1 MTGQLLPCRL
11 IANDTVGVEAFSSFV
26 HRNAYNHGVTVGIF
40 LSYFISSVDNT
51 EVKKA
56 IPRKM
61 SPQYLILPSQTTE
74 ILTDRIYEVC
84 RADCTKGTLWF
95 IQKLLGHSRGCV
107 SPSFRWC
114 PECLAEMDRFG
125 DTVYYKLFWQL
136 TGIKACPSHRTPLV
150 NSCEHCGSTQA
161 KYTRNVSLLY
171 CQDCENNLSVRQKLL
186 SKKQVSKSWALA
198 GSDLYDLIYDLSVV
212 NPASIPTQGLKKSM
226 NEILDY
232 YWKYDREKEL
242 YSVIPRDTL
251 ISITAGEAKPSLEI
265 ARKVSAS
272 LGISLF
278 DMLTGNSAASHNI
291 LPLND
296 FCKLPCDLKLKKPQI
311 DICRNEFITALSEY
325 LLDCRTPPALNDIS
339 IALNVPVS
347 YMQYRFPSLS
357 VLLFDKHLRYLK
369 QYSEN
374 MNFQAINKC
383 LYLFKENNTLP
394 KEVDLNRV
402 LNTLKSEYKLSDSEA
417 RALIDNTLRIFH

>member
-1 MTGQLLPCRL
+1 MTRQLLPCKL

-40 LSYFISSVDNT
+40 LSYFISSVDNL

-56 IPRKM
+56 IPSKM

-150 NSCEHCGSTQA
+150 NSCEHCGSVQA

-171 CQDCENNLSVRQKLL
+171 CQDCEKNLSIRKTEL
-186 SKKQVSKSWALA
+186 SKKQVSKSWAVA
-198 GSDLYDLIYDLSVV
+198 GSDLYDLIYDLSKVD
-212 NPASIPTQGLKKSM
+212 PKAIPIYGLKTSL
-226 NEILDY
+226 NEILDF

-251 ISITAGEAKPSLEI
+251 ISITAGDARPSLEL
-265 ARKVSAS
+265 ARKISAS

-291 LPLND
+291 LPLNS
-296 FCKLPCDLKLKKPQI
+296 FCKIPDEFIIQKPKL

-325 LLDCRTPPALNDIS
+325 LLDCQDPPALEDIS
-339 IALNVPVS
+339 IALGVPVS
-347 YMQYRFPSLS
+347 YIQYRYPSLS
-357 VLLFDKHLRYLK
+357 ALLFDKHLRYLK
-369 QYSEN
+369 ESARTIR
-374 MNFQAINKC
+374 FQAIDRCFSLLKD
-383 LYLFKENNTLP
+383 KNNLDT
-394 KEVDLNRV
+394 V
-402 LNTLKSEYKLSDSEA
+402 LNILKYEYKLSDSEA
-417 RALIDNTLRIFH
+417 KSLIDNAIECFH